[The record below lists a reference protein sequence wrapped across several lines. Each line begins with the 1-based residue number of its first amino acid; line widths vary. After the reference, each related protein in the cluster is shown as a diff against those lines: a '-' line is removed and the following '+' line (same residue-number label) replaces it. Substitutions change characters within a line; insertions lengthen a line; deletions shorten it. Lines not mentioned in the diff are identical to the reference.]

1 MPVSIKRKG
10 NLAMKDDLAKRL
22 RSMRNLLDLTQSALA
37 ERVGITQAYLA
48 ELEKGTKRPSLAV
61 LEKLCSALN
70 CSADYLL
77 GLSGNKSYRTMRE
90 ETLPGDLKSLT
101 PEVLRIV
108 AERNISSRELE
119 LALDFVQKVKSENAQ
134 K

>member
-1 MPVSIKRKG
+1 
-10 NLAMKDDLAKRL
+10 MKDDLAKRL
-22 RSMRNLLDLTQSALA
+22 RTMRNKLNLTQSALA

-48 ELEKGTKRPSLAV
+48 ELEKGTKRPSLDV
-61 LEKLCSALN
+61 LERLCSALN

-77 GLSGNKSYRTMRE
+77 GLSDNKSYRTMRE
-90 ETLPGDLKSLT
+90 ESLPAGLKSLT
-101 PEVLRIV
+101 PEMLRIV

-119 LALDFVQKVKSENAQ
+119 LALDFVQKVKDENAQ

>member
-1 MPVSIKRKG
+1 
-10 NLAMKDDLAKRL
+10 MKDDLARRL
-22 RSMRNLLDLTQSALA
+22 RSMRKMQDLTQLALA

-48 ELEKGTKRPSLAV
+48 ELEKGTKRPSLDV

-77 GLSGNKSYRTMRE
+77 GLSDNKSYRTMRE
-90 ETLPGDLKSLT
+90 ESLPGLKGLT
-101 PEVLRIV
+101 PEMLRIV
-108 AERNISSRELE
+108 AERNISKRELE
-119 LALDFVQKVKSENAQ
+119 IALDFVQKMKDETAQ